1 MSSCVIFEKDIQ
13 KLGKKLMKDFY
24 LQMNDK
30 LLLEQAEEY
39 KLQRKF
45 YDENLVKEF
54 LKFYKKENTELYL
67 PYLNML
73 NTKKLEKMEQDEIS
87 KKIHD
92 LLQNDLLTMEHSE
105 LFKKLEEL
113 IKDEALPTTVIF
125 NFFDEMDDKLGI
137 DPMIEFEL
145 GEDFYHMK
153 KAFLNIYNVFYYDYK
168 EII

>member
-39 KLQRKF
+39 KLQREF

-54 LKFYKKENTELYL
+54 LKFYKKENTELYV
-67 PYLNML
+67 PYLNIL

-87 KKIHD
+87 KKIDD
-92 LLQNDLLTMEHSE
+92 LLQNDLITMEHSE
-105 LFKKLEEL
+105 LFKKLEVL

-145 GEDFYHMK
+145 NEDFYLMK
-153 KAFLNIYNVFYYDYK
+153 KAFLNIYNVFYYDCK
-168 EII
+168 WI

>member
-67 PYLNML
+67 PYLNVL

-105 LFKKLEEL
+105 LFKKLEVL

-137 DPMIEFEL
+137 DPIIEFEL
-145 GEDFYHMK
+145 SEDFYHMK

-168 EII
+168 WI